1 MIELTSAH
9 EEFLV
14 KAGKWIKAHAQQ
26 YCPITAVKHILC
38 NRKCIGGDVNAEPYV
53 AEYIPLYKQIFKD
66 LKKCGLVSAYKG
78 GNVIVI
84 EKAGWQYLAST
95 HPEVI
100 ERYRKIKKE

>member
-1 MIELTSAH
+1 MVELTSAH

-26 YCPITAVKHILC
+26 YCPITAVKHI
-38 NRKCIGGDVNAEPYV
+38 PS
-53 AEYIPLYKQIFKD
+53 YKQIFKE